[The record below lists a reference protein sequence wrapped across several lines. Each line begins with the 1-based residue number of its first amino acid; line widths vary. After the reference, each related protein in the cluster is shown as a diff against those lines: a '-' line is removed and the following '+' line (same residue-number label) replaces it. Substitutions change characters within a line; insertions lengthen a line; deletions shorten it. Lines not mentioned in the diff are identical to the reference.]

1 MKNKAYLVKK
11 LCDLKGLELD
21 SKEAQD
27 FYSMKVIDLMI
38 EIKKARPG
46 EPEPEPEPQQVDKE
60 DEEEFLTLAQRLGC
74 S

>member
-38 EIKKARPG
+38 EIKKARPE
-46 EPEPEPEPQQVDKE
+46 EPQPEPQHDKE